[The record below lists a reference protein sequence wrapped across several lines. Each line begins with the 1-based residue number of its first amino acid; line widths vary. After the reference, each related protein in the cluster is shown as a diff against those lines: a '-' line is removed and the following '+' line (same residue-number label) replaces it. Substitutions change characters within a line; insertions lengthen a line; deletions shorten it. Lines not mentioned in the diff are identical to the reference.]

1 MKVKPYKGYYA
12 FVSYDN
18 RDHIYY
24 GTVMLKNKDLVDFIA
39 DTKDDV
45 EEQFHKAVDDYLEFC
60 KKIGKE
66 PQKYN

>member
-12 FVSYDN
+12 FVSYDT

-24 GTVMLKNKDLVDFIA
+24 GTVMLNNKDLVDFIA

-45 EEQFHKAVDDYLEFC
+45 EEQFHKAVDDYIEFC
-60 KKIGKE
+60 KEIGKE
-66 PQKYN
+66 PQKRN